1 MATKI
6 LGMEALTKLVEKI
19 KAVSTA
25 IPTKL
30 SQLTND
36 SGYQT
41 SSQVSTT
48 VTNATKDLAAK
59 TDVGTLTTL
68 TTTAKNNLVA
78 AINEIDGHQDS
89 ADSMIQ
95 GQGNDI
101 NGIKTNIGSLSNL
114 DTTAKG
120 TIVAAI
126 NEVKTSA
133 DGKMTSAQVDSK
145 ITAAKVGLATETY
158 VNNKVS
164 SVYKYKGSKDTYASL
179 PTTGNAVGDVWNVV
193 DKNGQNFAWTGSAWD
208 ALGET
213 IDLSGYM
220 KNDAL
225 LEITATEV
233 EALFK

>member
-19 KAVSTA
+19 KAVTAA

-78 AINEIDGHQDS
+78 AINEIDEHQV
-89 ADSMIQ
+89 Q
-95 GQGNDI
+95 
-101 NGIKTNIGSLSNL
+101 
-114 DTTAKG
+114 
-120 TIVAAI
+120 
-126 NEVKTSA
+126 
-133 DGKMTSAQVDSK
+133 
-145 ITAAKVGLATETY
+145 
-158 VNNKVS
+158 
-164 SVYKYKGSKDTYASL
+164 
-179 PTTGNAVGDVWNVV
+179 
-193 DKNGQNFAWTGSAWD
+193 
-208 ALGET
+208 
-213 IDLSGYM
+213 
-220 KNDAL
+220 L
-225 LEITATEV
+225 LR
-233 EALFK
+233 